1 MQSRAVDGDAPFL
14 AHVRQFLADPTAA
27 TPRRIWLETMAKM
40 TSGFGAAP
48 GSSDPFIQ
56 AWQWGYTATL
66 LLDHLQ
72 DGDVITPQWV
82 ADQPLAL
89 QYHLAFSSYVL
100 AQRQLAALDPA
111 VIPLRRC
118 QRIQVLW
125 ADLLFRC
132 AAGQYRDLT
141 TVAEETHGV
150 LGEEP
155 LAAYEQICAYKT
167 GTLFALAFGGIAA
180 LATDAQPLIEAAT
193 NAGMVYGM
201 LLQYYDDLTDTNA
214 QEQQLTTLTLQRAL
228 RSMKIHAEEREHLV
242 AITWSLVHAQ
252 YLRALHAILAPLP
265 DEVQTVMHTM
275 IEQTVG
281 GQRDDLLE
289 VMVGAAR
296 NPHAR

>member
-1 MQSRAVDGDAPFL
+1 MQSRAVDGDASFL
-14 AHVRQFLADPTAA
+14 AQVRQFLDDPTAA

-40 TSGFGAAP
+40 TIGFGASP

-72 DGDVITPQWV
+72 DGDVITPRWV
-82 ADQPLAL
+82 AEQPLAL

-141 TVAEETHGV
+141 TVAEGHGV
-150 LGEEP
+150 SGEEP

-180 LATDAQPLIEAAT
+180 LATDAQPLVEAAT

-201 LLQYYDDLTDTNA
+201 LLQYYDDLTDTSA
-214 QEQQLTTLTLQRAL
+214 QEQQLSTLTLQRAL

-265 DEVQTVMHTM
+265 DEVQAAFRAMVT
-275 IEQTVG
+275 QTVG
-281 GQRDDLLE
+281 GERDELLTLS
-289 VMVGAAR
+289 VGAAR
-296 NPHAR
+296 AQQ